1 MRRVK
6 QSKLYF
12 RQGKSDKVYE
22 VDLCEVAADQF
33 VVNFRY
39 GRRGATLREGT
50 KTTSPVALPD
60 AERMF
65 AELVDSKTS
74 KGYQEGEIESRSPSP
89 SPKTLSEADA
99 SALKSAVLNRIRI
112 GQNANSSWRLSR
124 AIWRAGELG
133 LSEAEP
139 LLHPLIGRDEMTD
152 YCIAWTMGRLGQSN
166 SNSVLESLA
175 ANESNREH
183 VRHIA
188 TQALRLTA
196 DDAGKET
203 LVKQAIESLPD
214 PLRSFLQNNSPDA
227 FHKAFTEGL
236 NKQFDVSLLGAL
248 YYIDTSDVRRTLVEA
263 LANVP
268 LTPPYFKVLRRIFK
282 ASELRGDGQVF
293 GVLAR
298 RFETSKSGYR
308 HPSYRWRSYKNP
320 MAEPNPEYAF
330 STDTRQYMRRRSWR
344 TLERMGN
351 AQNEAYVRMAVGVL
365 LAFTDDDAKP
375 VRSDSRY
382 DWRTRS
388 YSYVHWDPFS
398 SYWAFSQILY
408 RNSPRY
414 VANPGHLSFSVA
426 DGFDANSEPV
436 RENEAA
442 FPDLWKQQPRGL
454 LHLLTDSRCL
464 QVHQFASKTIRKCP
478 EFCSELPVSVIVL
491 LLGAKYEVTS
501 ELGLE
506 LATDRYD
513 ASNPQRDLV
522 LALATSVLPRA
533 RRQAKEWIEAQRNL
547 FFEDSDFAFQLLT
560 CEYADSRQVASDSL
574 HALNNDADTI
584 RALAGRLIAFMQSC
598 DVDKAEVAES
608 VGRGLL
614 TPTFSASMN
623 KLGESVLCDL
633 LASNVAEVQSFAG
646 TVVLQHDEL
655 SKSPT
660 ERVLCAMLDASHA
673 PVRSMAIRIISE
685 LPDDLLLNN
694 VGMLATLTCH
704 ALEDIRNEIRP
715 TVQRLADS
723 NVRFGEEMV
732 AELVRRLL
740 VPGAPEGVPSHTCRV
755 VIDDLNSRAGKVEA
769 DRVWSLLHSRSGPA
783 QEVGGFLLPTNVDHS
798 MLSALDIVKLTNHP
812 ILSVRRFSWE
822 LFEKYSDRMRMELG
836 TAVRILDA
844 NWDDSRQF
852 GFEFFRGKIQESDL
866 TPTVLISVC
875 DSVREDVQ
883 QFGRELITQRFAKE
897 DGPEYLLKLSEHPS
911 TEIQLFTSNFLQEYG
926 AGNVE
931 RLQHLTPYFVS
942 ILSRVNKSRVAKDR
956 VFEFLRAQA
965 IDSEDSARIVSKIL
979 DRVSAT
985 CAIGDRANTI
995 EAMLEIH
1002 ERFPEIPLP
1011 LSAKPLEVR

>member
-1 MRRVK
+1 MRLVK

-22 VDLCEVAADQF
+22 VDLCEVGANQF

-50 KTTSPVALPD
+50 KTTSPVSLQD
-60 AERMF
+60 AERIF

-74 KGYQEGEIESRSPSP
+74 KGYQEGEIASNSPTP
-89 SPKTLSEADA
+89 SSKPPAEVDGN
-99 SALKSAVLNRIRI
+99 ALKIAVLDRLKM

-133 LSEAEP
+133 LIEAEP
-139 LLHPLIGRDEMTD
+139 LLHSLVGREEMTD
-152 YCIAWTMGRLGQSN
+152 YSIAWTMGRLAQSN

-175 ANESNREH
+175 ANEANREH

-188 TQALRLTA
+188 TQALRLTVNES
-196 DDAGKET
+196 GKET
-203 LVKQAIESLPD
+203 LIAQAIESLPD
-214 PLRSFLQNNSPDA
+214 PLRSFLKNDSPDA
-227 FHKAFTEGL
+227 FHKAFLEGL

-248 YYIDTSDVRRTLVEA
+248 YYIDTADVRRTLLEA
-263 LANVP
+263 LSSVP

-282 ASELRGDGQVF
+282 AAELRCDGQVF
-293 GVLAR
+293 GILAR
-298 RFETSKSGYR
+298 RFETTKSGYR
-308 HPSYRWRSYKNP
+308 HPSYRWSSYKNP

-330 STDTRQYMRRRSWR
+330 STDTRQYLRRRSWR
-344 TLERMGN
+344 TLERMGS
-351 AQNEAYVRMAVGVL
+351 AKDEAYVRMAVGVL
-365 LAFTDDDAKP
+365 LAFTDEDAKP
-375 VRSDSRY
+375 SRSDSRY

-388 YSYVHWDPFS
+388 YSYVHWDPYS
-398 SYWAFSQILY
+398 SYWAFCQILY
-408 RNSPRY
+408 KNSPRY
-414 VANPGHLSFSVA
+414 VANSAQLSFSVA

-436 RENEAA
+436 QENEAA
-442 FPDLWKQQPRGL
+442 FPDLWTQQPRGL

-464 QVHQFASKTIRKCP
+464 QVHQFASKTIRKCS

-491 LLGAKYEVTS
+491 LLGANYEVTS

-506 LATDRYD
+506 LAVDRYD
-513 ASNPQRDLV
+513 ASSPQLDLV
-522 LALATSVLPRA
+522 LALATSILPRA
-533 RRQAKEWIEAQRNL
+533 RSQAREWIEAQRSV

-560 CEYADSRQVASDSL
+560 CEHADSRLVALDSL
-574 HALNNDADTI
+574 HALKNDPDSI
-584 RALAGRLIAFMQSC
+584 RALAGRLIAFLQSC
-598 DVDKAEVAES
+598 DEEKGAIAES

-614 TPTFSASMN
+614 TPTFSDSIN
-623 KLGESVLCDL
+623 KLGEAVLCDL
-633 LASNVAEVQSFAG
+633 LASDVAEVQSFAG
-646 TVVLQHDEL
+646 TVVLQHEVL

-660 ERVLCAMLDASHA
+660 ERVLCAMLDATYA
-673 PVRSMAIRIISE
+673 PVRSMAIRVISE
-685 LPDDLLLNN
+685 LPDDLLLDN

-715 TVQRLADS
+715 TVQRLAES

-732 AELVRRLL
+732 SELIRRLL
-740 VPGAPEGVPSHTCRV
+740 IPGAPEGVPSHTCRV
-755 VIDDLNSRAGKVEA
+755 LIDDLKNRAGHVPSAKVWE
-769 DRVWSLLHSRSGPA
+769 LLQSRSSPA
-783 QEVGGFLLPTNVDHS
+783 QEVGGVLLPTNVEHGT
-798 MLSALDIVKLTNHP
+798 LAAIDIVKLTNHP
-812 ILSVRRFSWE
+812 ILAVRRFSWE
-822 LFEKYSDRMRMELG
+822 LYHKFAERMREELS
-836 TAVRILDA
+836 TAVRVLDS

-852 GFEFFRGKIQESDL
+852 GFEFFKSKIQDSDL
-866 TPTVLISVC
+866 TPEVLISVC

-883 QFGRELITQRFAKE
+883 QFGREMITNRFVKE

-911 TEIQLFTSNFLQEYG
+911 TDIQLFTSNFLREYG
-926 AGNVE
+926 AENVE
-931 RLQHLTPYFVS
+931 RLQHLVPYFVS

-956 VFEFLRAQA
+956 VLEFLREQA
-965 IDSEDSARIVSKIL
+965 VANVESASIVSKIL

-985 CAIGDRANTI
+985 CAVGDRAKTI

-1011 LSAKPLEVR
+1011 LSAKPLEIR